1 MKIIFMGTPYAAV
14 PALARL
20 IEDGHNVLSVYTQPD
35 RPAGR
40 GKRLTMSPVKS
51 FAIENNIRVLEPLS
65 LRTPEA
71 IDEIRSFSADV
82 AVVVA
87 YGRILPAGFLSA
99 FPKGAINV
107 HFSLLP
113 KYRGAAP
120 VNWAIAN
127 GEILTGVTTMQ
138 MDEGLDT
145 GDILLRSEL
154 PIGDEETS
162 VELMERLSEAGADLL
177 SETLTRL
184 ETLVPQPQIEAE
196 ATFAPIMKKADGLID
211 WDLSAVKITNR
222 VRGFQPFPGSFSYFR
237 GKRVVLWK
245 TRSFVCDNAANI
257 SPGTIIGME
266 KDGLQIKCG
275 FNTCLDVIEIQPEG
289 KRRLAIRE
297 FINGYIP
304 AAGEVFD
311 HGADMP
317 IEPK

>member
-1 MKIIFMGTPYAAV
+1 MRIIFMGTPYAAV
-14 PALARL
+14 PALERL
-20 IEDGHNVLSVYTQPD
+20 IEDGHNVVAVYTQPD

-51 FAIENNIRVLEPLS
+51 FAIENDIRVLEPLS

-71 IDEIRSFSADV
+71 IEKFRSFSADV

-87 YGRILPAGFLSA
+87 YGRILPSDFLSA

-127 GEILTGVTTMQ
+127 GETLTGVTTMQ

-145 GDILLRSEL
+145 GDILLRSEV
-154 PIGDEETS
+154 PIGDKETS

-211 WDLSAVKITNR
+211 WNMTAVEISNR
-222 VRGFQPFPGSFSYFR
+222 VRGFQPFPGSFIYFR
-237 GKRVVLWK
+237 GKRVVFWK
-245 TRSFVCDNAANI
+245 TRPHDCDNEANR
-257 SPGTIIGME
+257 SPGSIIGME
-266 KDGLQIKCG
+266 KDGLLIKCG
-275 FNTCLDVIEIQPEG
+275 LNTCLEVIEIQPEG
-289 KRRLAIRE
+289 KRRMAVRE
-297 FINGYIP
+297 FMNGYSP
-304 AAGEVFD
+304 AAGEVFTD
-311 HGADMP
+311 GTNAASVL
-317 IEPK
+317 